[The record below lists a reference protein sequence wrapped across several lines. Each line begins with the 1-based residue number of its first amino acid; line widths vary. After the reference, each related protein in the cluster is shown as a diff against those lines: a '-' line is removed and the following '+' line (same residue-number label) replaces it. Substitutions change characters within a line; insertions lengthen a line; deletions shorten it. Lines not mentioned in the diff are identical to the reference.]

1 MRVRGA
7 EPRPPTST
15 RPAWAALLV
24 AALVCAVLTAALG
37 GCPRMRALAG
47 SAVDAT
53 HRPSA
58 ATAPR
63 AVAGPRAADASG
75 AVGAAATRAGIAGT
89 PKAVTRAGGVGTPRA
104 AGRAGGAGTPKVAG
118 PRCHGR
124 AATTAMTPAP
134 EPVPRVPACVADGT
148 RPGVR
153 ASAPP
158 PAPEPRAPRRV
169 PGGRPEPL
177 LRV

>member
-1 MRVRGA
+1 MRGA

-63 AVAGPRAADASG
+63 AVAGPRATDASG
-75 AVGAAATRAGIAGT
+75 AVGAAAT
-89 PKAVTRAGGVGTPRA
+89 
-104 AGRAGGAGTPKVAG
+104 RAGGAGTPKVAG

-134 EPVPRVPACVADGT
+134 ESVPRVPGCVADGT

>member
-63 AVAGPRAADASG
+63 AVAGPRAADVSG
-75 AVGAAATRAGIAGT
+75 TAGAAATRAGGA
-89 PKAVTRAGGVGTPRA
+89 GTPRA
-104 AGRAGGAGTPKVAG
+104 AD
-118 PRCHGR
+118 PRCHGG
-124 AATTAMTPAP
+124 AATTAMSPAP
-134 EPVPRVPACVADGT
+134 EPVPRVPARDGLGYGT

-153 ASAPP
+153 ASGPP